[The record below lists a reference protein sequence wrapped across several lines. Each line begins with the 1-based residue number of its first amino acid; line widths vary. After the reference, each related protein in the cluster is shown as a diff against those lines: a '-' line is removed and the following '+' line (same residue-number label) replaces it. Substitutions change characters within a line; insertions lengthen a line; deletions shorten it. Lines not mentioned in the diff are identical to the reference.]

1 MSYPAN
7 IFSADFRIDFKT
19 QQVWSVPHALEFFL
33 LGVGAGLYI
42 LSTWFWFLPWGQ
54 LLSLLPVIGA
64 GLSLLADLGRPERL
78 WRALAN
84 LRRSWIS
91 RGALSVFFF
100 LAFACLAL
108 FSRWSSPQSQL
119 ALALEAV
126 ASLFA
131 VIAMLYPGLVLSSYA
146 SIPSWNSP
154 MVPLLFF
161 LSSWITG
168 LAGEWLVL
176 LALGATRDLAP
187 ALALGLLLF
196 PITLLCLLI
205 HLSAMARGGAALRE
219 AYRLLVR
226 GSLSRW
232 FLGGAVA
239 MGLLLPLLLAAGGL
253 INLEWLEFS
262 ALLSSLFALAGGFL
276 FRYSILKAGIY
287 PPLF

>member
-1 MSYPAN
+1 MSHPAN

-19 QQVWSVPHALEFFL
+19 QQVWSIPHALEFFL

-42 LSTWFWFLPWGQ
+42 LSTWFWPLPWGQ
-54 LLSLLPVIGA
+54 LISLLPVIGA

-78 WRALAN
+78 WRAPAN
-84 LRRSWIS
+84 LRQSWIS

-108 FSRWSSPQSQL
+108 FSRWTSLPSLLP
-119 ALALEAV
+119 LALESA

-131 VIAMLYPGLVLSSYA
+131 LIAMLYPGLVLSSYA

-154 MVPLLFF
+154 MLPLLFF

-168 LAGEWLVL
+168 LSAEWLVL
-176 LALGATRDLAP
+176 LGLGATQELAP
-187 ALALGLLLF
+187 AMALGLVFF
-196 PITLLCLLI
+196 PITLFCLLI
-205 HLSAMARGGAALRE
+205 HLSSMARGGAAPRE
-219 AYRLLVR
+219 AYRLLTR
-226 GSLSRW
+226 GLLSGW
-232 FLGGAVA
+232 FLGGAVGI
-239 MGLLLPLLLAAGGL
+239 GLLLPLLLAVLAL

-262 ALLSSLFALAGGFL
+262 ALLSSLFVLAGGFL
-276 FRYSILKAGIY
+276 FRYSILKAGVY

>member
-1 MSYPAN
+1 MSHPAN
-7 IFSADFRIDFKT
+7 IFSADFQIDFKV
-19 QQVWSVPHALEFFL
+19 QEVWSIPHALEFFL

-42 LSTWFWFLPWGQ
+42 YSTWFWPLPWGQ
-54 LLSLLPVIGA
+54 LISLLLVIGA
-64 GLSLLADLGRPERL
+64 GLALLADLGRPERL

-84 LRRSWIS
+84 LSQSWIS

-100 LAFACLAL
+100 LVFACLAL
-108 FSRWSSPQSQL
+108 FSSWSAPQSRL
-119 ALALEAV
+119 APALELA

-131 VIAMLYPGLVLSSYA
+131 LIAMLYPGLVLSSYA

-161 LSSWITG
+161 LSSCITG
-168 LAGEWLVL
+168 LAAQWLIL
-176 LALGATRDLAP
+176 SALGAVPELAP

-196 PITLLCLLI
+196 LIMLLCLLI

-226 GSLSRW
+226 GPLSGW

-239 MGLLLPLLLAAGGL
+239 MGLLLPLLLIVIGL
-253 INLEWLEFS
+253 INLEWLAFS
-262 ALLSSLFALAGGFL
+262 ALLSSLFVLAGGFL
-276 FRYSILKAGIY
+276 FRYSILKAGVY

>member
-1 MSYPAN
+1 MSQPAN
-7 IFSADFRIDFKT
+7 TFSADFGIDFKI
-19 QQVWSVPHALEFFL
+19 QQVWSIPHALEFFL
-33 LGVGAGLYI
+33 LGVGAGLYM
-42 LSTWFWFLPWGQ
+42 LSTWFWFLPRGQ
-54 LLSLLPVIGA
+54 ALSLLPVIGA

-100 LAFACLAL
+100 LAFALLAL
-108 FSRWSSPQSQL
+108 FTRWTSPQSQL
-119 ALALEAV
+119 APVLELA

-131 VIAMLYPGLVLSSYA
+131 LIAMLYPGLVLSSYA

-168 LAGEWLVL
+168 LAAEWLIM
-176 LALGATRDLAP
+176 LALGAARELAP
-187 ALALGLLLF
+187 ALAMGLLFFL
-196 PITLLCLLI
+196 IMLLCLLI
-205 HLSAMARGGAALRE
+205 HLSSMARGGAALRE
-219 AYRLLVR
+219 GYRLLVR
-226 GSLSRW
+226 GALAGR
-232 FLGGAVA
+232 FLGGAVG
-239 MGLLLPLLLAAGGL
+239 MGLLLPLVVVVIGL

-262 ALLSSLFALAGGFL
+262 ALLSSLSALAGGFL
-276 FRYSILKAGIY
+276 FRYSILKAGVY